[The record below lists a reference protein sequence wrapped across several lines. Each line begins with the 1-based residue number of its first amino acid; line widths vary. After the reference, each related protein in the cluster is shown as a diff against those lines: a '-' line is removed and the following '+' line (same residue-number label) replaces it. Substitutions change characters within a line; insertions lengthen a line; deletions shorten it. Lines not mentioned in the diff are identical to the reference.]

1 MTYEPWSV
9 VVVPFPFVDR
19 RRAKRRP
26 AVVLSPGG
34 FQDAH
39 GCTVLGMITDARNPR
54 WPSDV
59 PIDDLAAAGLVFES
73 VFRCKLFTLDN
84 RLILARI
91 GGLVRSDRAAV
102 AAALRS
108 ALTTYRT

>member
-19 RRAKRRP
+19 RQRKRRP
-26 AVVLSPGG
+26 ALLLSPLK
-34 FQDAH
+34 FQDGH
-39 GCTVLGMITDARNPR
+39 GCTLLGMITDARNPR
-54 WPSDV
+54 WPTDV
-59 PIDDLAAAGLVFES
+59 LIGDLTAAGLNFAS

-84 RLILARI
+84 RLILAAI
-91 GGLVRSDRAAV
+91 GGLSRSDRSAV

-108 ALTTYRT
+108 AITSYRG